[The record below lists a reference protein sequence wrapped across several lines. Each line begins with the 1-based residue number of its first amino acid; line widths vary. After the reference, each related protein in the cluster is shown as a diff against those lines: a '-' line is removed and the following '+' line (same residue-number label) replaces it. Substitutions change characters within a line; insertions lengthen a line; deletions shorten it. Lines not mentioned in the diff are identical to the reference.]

1 MFYYF
6 CKLVC
11 TSTALLYPLYASYK
25 ALRPPAPGQTAQQQG
40 ERLERWLMYW
50 CVLACVWVWE
60 EWAEWTIAWF
70 PFYHEV
76 KTLVILWLAL
86 PQIQG
91 STYIYLHHLSP
102 FLTSHEADIDAAL
115 TDARTS
121 ATRAGL
127 GYANAAVRR
136 LRAAV
141 LGSLLG
147 QTDTNTAA
155 AGEPPVVLANPAAG
169 TAPGN
174 TPAAGATS
182 LAQLAGGLLRAY
194 APQALAAGQALLHPM
209 GAAGSGSGSG
219 SGAGALAREPL
230 SAGGEARVR
239 AAGAGAAGS
248 RREELER
255 ELAALGDNAGAGAPR
270 GSHPV
275 SLSPATSAGRGD
287 PVAARV
293 AGEASLLSASSSFEE
308 IARDE
313 ASGWRGGA
321 AAGAAPARAGTAA
334 SAAPHSA
341 RKSGGWFGWGGQE
354 DVSAEKK
361 NV

>member
-1 MFYYF
+1 MFYYL
-6 CKLVC
+6 CKVVC
-11 TSTALLYPLYASYK
+11 TSTSLLYPLYASYK
-25 ALRPPAPGQTAQQQG
+25 ALRPPPPGQTAQQQA

-50 CVLACVWVWE
+50 CVMACVWVWE
-60 EWAEWTIAWF
+60 EWAEWTIGWF

-76 KTLVILWLAL
+76 KTLLILWLAL

-127 GYANAAVRR
+127 GYANAAVRK

-147 QTDTNTAA
+147 GATDDNAA
-155 AGEPPVVLANPAAG
+155 TAAG
-169 TAPGN
+169 TGTPTVLADPGATAPAN
-174 TPAAGATS
+174 TPAAGAS
-182 LAQLAGGLLRAY
+182 GLAQLAGGLFRAY
-194 APQALAAGQALLHPM
+194 APQALAAGNALLHPM
-209 GAAGSGSGSG
+209 EATSARPSAGAEVRARGAAG
-219 SGAGALAREPL
+219 
-230 SAGGEARVR
+230 
-239 AAGAGAAGS
+239 

-255 ELAALGDNAGAGAPR
+255 ELAALSGSSAGEESEASGASSSSAR
-270 GSHPV
+270 SHPA
-275 SLSPATSAGRGD
+275 SLSPASSVGRAD

-293 AGEASLLSASSSFEE
+293 ASEANLLSASSSFEE
-308 IARDE
+308 IRRDE
-313 ASGWRGGA
+313 AAGFGAGAGAGGA
-321 AAGAAPARAGTAA
+321 APRG
-334 SAAPHSA
+334 A

-354 DVSAEKK
+354 DVGAEKK
-361 NV
+361 NA